1 MNHNTT
7 TGLYEATIPEQPIG
21 TLVKYQITAFD
32 KANNKSVENN
42 SGQYFVYSVISEF
55 TTIMF
60 LLILIFL
67 FNDNIDHKKK
77 SRKTRNKSTHYST
90 IEVTKRLGTVH
101 SHYGIST
108 LYNFDFH
115 DHNIDRGY
123 LYKKEEKALLKLSK
137 SSVESVQEFSP
148 KKQSQPFLKAEPQG

>member
-21 TLVKYQITAFD
+21 TLVKYEITAFD

-67 FNDNIDHKKK
+67 FNDNIDHK
-77 SRKTRNKSTHYST
+77 
-90 IEVTKRLGTVH
+90 
-101 SHYGIST
+101 
-108 LYNFDFH
+108 
-115 DHNIDRGY
+115 
-123 LYKKEEKALLKLSK
+123 EKGPEKQEINLLTTA
-137 SSVESVQEFSP
+137 P
-148 KKQSQPFLKAEPQG
+148 